1 MARLLGFVICD
12 NDNWVPLRCVE
23 GPRKVQST
31 VTIALNDSQ
40 VTILNSECR
49 QIAFLPPATKLRQ
62 GNVFTP
68 VCDSVHRVF
77 SVQGGFCQGVLCPGG
92 SLSGGLC

>member
-40 VTILNSECR
+40 VTFLNSECR
-49 QIAFLPPATKLRQ
+49 QIAFLPPCGKEMFLHLS
-62 GNVFTP
+62 VILFTGCSLSRG
-68 VCDSVHRVF
+68 VSVRGF
-77 SVQGGFCQGVLCPGG
+77 SVQGGLCLGV
-92 SLSGGLC
+92 SVR